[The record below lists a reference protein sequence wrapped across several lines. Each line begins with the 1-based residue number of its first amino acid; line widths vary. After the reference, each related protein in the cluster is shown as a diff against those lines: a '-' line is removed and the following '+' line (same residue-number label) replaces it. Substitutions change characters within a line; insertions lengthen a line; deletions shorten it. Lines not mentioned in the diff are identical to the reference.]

1 MVCIR
6 QMRWRVA
13 TSLSLA
19 VAIFAVTGASAM
31 PEPIHA
37 IGHLDNALTQ
47 IQSITVES
55 SGAEG
60 LPLPWNVTPLPSS
73 SVLFAGIRPGS
84 WMISPNYCTMN
95 FIFNGSGSLA
105 TGGPYYIGTAKHCV
119 QTQTGTD
126 QFDAGENVI
135 GKHVILSLSSKSGGV
150 PRMVDIGTVAFAT
163 EGAASLGNDYA
174 LVRIKP
180 SLESIISPSI
190 AVIGGPTSVYSAS
203 GSDLILMSGHGLG
216 LGSGGNGRP
225 GQLSAFNRYFPAGY
239 GMILP
244 ISFGDSGAPVRTIG
258 GAAVGNVTNIGVS
271 DYFSPGIAFG
281 TRVGITGRWGLKV
294 VTCRTNDPWPL
305 SGCP

>member
-1 MVCIR
+1 MR

-13 TSLSLA
+13 TSMTLA

-37 IGHLDNALTQ
+37 IGHLDDPLTPTE
-47 IQSITVES
+47 SIIVAS

-60 LPLPWNVTPLPSS
+60 LPLPWNAAALPSS
-73 SVLFAGIRPGS
+73 SILFPGIRPGS
-84 WMISPNYCTMN
+84 WMIYPNYCTMN
-95 FIFNGSGSLA
+95 FIFNESGSLA
-105 TGGPYYIGTAKHCV
+105 GGGPYYIGTAKHCV

-126 QFDAGENVI
+126 QFDASENVI
-135 GKHVILSLSSKSGGV
+135 GKHVVLGLSRKSGGA
-150 PRMVDIGTVAFAT
+150 PQMVDIGTVAYAT
-163 EGAASLGNDYA
+163 DGASSLGNDYA
-174 LVRIKP
+174 LVRINS
-180 SLESIISPSI
+180 SLERIISPSI
-190 AVIGGPTSVYSAS
+190 SVIGGPTSVYSAS
-203 GSDLILMSGHGLG
+203 GSDMILTSGHGLG
-216 LGSGGNGRP
+216 LGSTGNGRP
-225 GQLSAFNRYFPAGY
+225 GQISAYNRYFPQGY

-244 ISFGDSGAPVRTIG
+244 VSFGDSGGPVRTIN

-305 SGCP
+305 AGCP